1 MKISRPEYWSGYPPN
16 SGIKSRSPALE
27 VDSLPAE
34 PQGKPNK
41 SITRVF
47 DFKKKKMYPHSYL
60 CIFGTKQK
68 HHENR
73 QLDQNVSFIIS
84 DLIDGLSF
92 FPSDVRVNHP

>member
-1 MKISRPEYWSGYPPN
+1 
-16 SGIKSRSPALE
+16 
-27 VDSLPAE
+27 
-34 PQGKPNK
+34 
-41 SITRVF
+41 
-47 DFKKKKMYPHSYL
+47 MYPHSYL

-92 FPSDVRVNHP
+92 FPSDVRVNHPELTLICTSSKLPKLLM